1 MTTRRKLT
9 AAEEAAIQTRIA
21 ADPDAP
27 EATDEHLAQAK
38 PFGEHFPALA
48 ESIRRG
54 RGRPRVAAP
63 KEVVSLRLDQATL
76 ARFKATGDGW
86 RLAMA
91 AVVEEASTGLIE
103 RLKRDRGSSSARG
116 TRHRK

>member
-9 AAEEAAIQTRIA
+9 AAEEAAIQARIA

-27 EATDEHLAQAK
+27 EASDAQLAQAR
-38 PFGEHFPALA
+38 PFAEAFPVLA
-48 ESIRRG
+48 ESIRRT

-63 KEVVSLRLDQATL
+63 KEVVSLRLDPAAL
-76 ARFKATGDGW
+76 ARFKATGKGW

-91 AVVEEASTGLIE
+91 AVVEEADTDLIE
-103 RLKRDRGSSSARG
+103 RMKRERASVPEKRRGAC
-116 TRHRK
+116 